1 MTDEEA
7 YAAMHAA
14 ADVVERKLRPFL
26 TGAVL
31 DSFACDD
38 ILQAGKEWLPEDDA
52 DVERL
57 RKAIDDFNPR

>member
-1 MTDEEA
+1 MNDDEA
-7 YAAMHAA
+7 HAAMHAA

-38 ILQAGKEWLPEDDA
+38 ILQAGEEWLDEDDA
-52 DVERL
+52 DVEHL